1 MCRKVEV
8 STVGHTFEFTPIGSL
23 EAELVFNVDGTL
35 RIVGQLLLRMLIVAQ
50 VLRFH
55 AKIDV
60 PLGACVEPVL
70 VPFLIGTRSHEE
82 FHFHLF
88 ELAGT
93 EDEVARGDFI
103 TEGLAHVG
111 DAERRLGTRRGHHVL
126 EVHENALR
134 GFRTQVVQRVFVF
147 DRSEVGTQH
156 HVEVARFGPVATG
169 ATIRAH
175 NILKTVFRQLV
186 AMLFGIGF
194 LKLVCT
200 VALVAVEAFD
210 QWIVEHGHVAG
221 SHPHSRRKN
230 NGRVNAHHIATGDDH
245 GTPPFTLDIVFQRD
259 AERTVIPRGTG
270 SAVDFTGGKNKATT
284 LGEGYDFIEFG
295 YSHNAPSGLNGLGSL
310 QAQSLPSRG
319 DRTPPNWVVSRLRM
333 ADSTSRHEA
342 SRLYMVGQIVKPAI
356 FTPPI
361 WPFFGEDCHI

>member
-1 MCRKVEV
+1 M
-8 STVGHTFEFTPIGSL
+8 
-23 EAELVFNVDGTL
+23 
-35 RIVGQLLLRMLIVAQ
+35 
-50 VLRFH
+50 
-55 AKIDV
+55 
-60 PLGACVEPVL
+60 
-70 VPFLIGTRSHEE
+70 
-82 FHFHLF
+82 
-88 ELAGT
+88 
-93 EDEVARGDFI
+93 
-103 TEGLAHVG
+103 
-111 DAERRLGTRRGHHVL
+111 
-126 EVHENALR
+126 
-134 GFRTQVVQRVFVF
+134 QRVFVF
-147 DRSEVGTQH
+147 DRPEVGTQH

-221 SHPHSRRKN
+221 SHPHGRRKN
-230 NGRVNAHHIATGDDH
+230 NGRVNAHHIATDDDH
-245 GTPPFTLDIVFQRD
+245 GTPPFALDIVFQRD

-310 QAQSLPSRG
+310 QAQSLPLRG
-319 DRTPPNWVVSRLRM
+319 DRTPPALLFRGVLAFNSVVVKQQRPDLQSIITVFLFRFAYEIYVRTYIYENVLHSPDPGIDWPAPVSGPLYRLNTLCTCRG
-333 ADSTSRHEA
+333 AFR
-342 SRLYMVGQIVKPAI
+342 RKWKLR
-356 FTPPI
+356 
-361 WPFFGEDCHI
+361 

>member
-1 MCRKVEV
+1 MQ
-8 STVGHTFEFTPIGSL
+8 
-23 EAELVFNVDGTL
+23 
-35 RIVGQLLLRMLIVAQ
+35 RIL
-50 VLRFH
+50 
-55 AKIDV
+55 
-60 PLGACVEPVL
+60 
-70 VPFLIGTRSHEE
+70 
-82 FHFHLF
+82 
-88 ELAGT
+88 
-93 EDEVARGDFI
+93 
-103 TEGLAHVG
+103 
-111 DAERRLGTRRGHHVL
+111 
-126 EVHENALR
+126 
-134 GFRTQVVQRVFVF
+134 VF
-147 DRSEVGTQH
+147 DRSEVGAQH
-156 HVEVARFGPVATG
+156 HVEVARFSPVATG
-169 ATIRAH
+169 AAIRAH
-175 NILKTVFRQLV
+175 NILETVFRQLV

-194 LKLVCT
+194 LKLIRT

-210 QWIVEHGHVAG
+210 QRIVEHGHVAG

-230 NGRVNAHHIATGDDH
+230 NGRVNAHHVATGDDH
-245 GTPPFTLDIVFQRD
+245 GTPPFALDIVFQRN

-270 SAVDFTGGKNKATT
+270 STVDFTGGENKATT